1 MPNPGDIV
9 AYCGLAALQ
18 GLLVILPRPIGSR
31 AWARLRSPLWAVVL
45 PSALMVGT
53 FGVLA
58 VPHGATALAV
68 LAAVATPL
76 LVGVAIIGVVRGRRR
91 LWLAAL
97 PVLGVGAFTLHSLPS
112 QLAITALTALGC
124 LAVGAT
130 LVRLTPLKW
139 LAVGIAAMCVVDVA
153 LLGTGV
159 GQPAAHEMQAALSHS
174 ALPEFDRAQ
183 IGSMSKDYPDL
194 VLAATLGS
202 TVAGN
207 PRQLTAAVL
216 VTVLCCANGVL
227 FLVASML
234 PATGPIGV
242 AAAVVLLLER
252 RSRATRRRGRDSLRA
267 PVFRPSTLGPDVAP
281 ANA

>member
-1 MPNPGDIV
+1 M
-9 AYCGLAALQ
+9 
-18 GLLVILPRPIGSR
+18 
-31 AWARLRSPLWAVVL
+31 
-45 PSALMVGT
+45 
-53 FGVLA
+53 
-58 VPHGATALAV
+58 
-68 LAAVATPL
+68 
-76 LVGVAIIGVVRGRRR
+76 
-91 LWLAAL
+91 
-97 PVLGVGAFTLHSLPS
+97 PS
-112 QLAITALTALGC
+112 QLALTALTALGC

-183 IGSMSKDYPDL
+183 IGPMSKDYPDL
-194 VLAATLGS
+194 VLAATFGS
-202 TVAGN
+202 AVAGN
-207 PRQLTAAVL
+207 PRQLIAAVL

-227 FLVASML
+227 FLVASTL

-242 AAAVVLLLER
+242 AADVVLLLER

-281 ANA
+281 AKA